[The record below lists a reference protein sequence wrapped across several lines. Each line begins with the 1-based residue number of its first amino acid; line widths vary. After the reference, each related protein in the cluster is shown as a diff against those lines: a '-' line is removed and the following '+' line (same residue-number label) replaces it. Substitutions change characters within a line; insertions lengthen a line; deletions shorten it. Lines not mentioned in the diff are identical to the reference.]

1 MKPYSILLTLF
12 LFMIPACESDLELSE
27 SIFISDPD
35 YPGLPKYTEWG
46 YNTFGV
52 YFDRKTFISNDA
64 EVPVK
69 ILVEN
74 GSTLFIFRGE
84 ESSPDYYS
92 YNSGKMSMSIS
103 IPDFAPAQVTDLL
116 VLNDTTLDLTNPGY
130 ELTLTMG
137 ETVYTPDV
145 LNGKIHFNRVQNLV
159 VDDKQT
165 EVILSGTFEFQVRIN
180 GEPIAFSDGRF
191 DLGIAYSNFFVF

>member
-1 MKPYSILLTLF
+1 MKRYSILLALF
-12 LFMIPACESDLELSE
+12 LFLIPACESDLELSE
-27 SIFISDPD
+27 SIFLEDPD
-35 YPGLPKYTEWG
+35 YPGLPQYTEWG

-84 ESSPDYYS
+84 ESSPAYYG
-92 YNSGKMSMSIS
+92 YNSGSMSMSIT
-103 IPDFAPAQVTDLL
+103 IPDFSPTKVTDLL
-116 VLNDTTLDLTNPGY
+116 VLNDSTLDLTRPGY
-130 ELTLTMG
+130 ELTLSIG
-137 ETVYTPDV
+137 DNVYTPDV
-145 LNGKIHFNRVQNLV
+145 LNGRIHFSRVQNLV
-159 VDDKQT
+159 VDDEQT